1 METSK
6 RLRCFAQLQIGCLS
20 EIIPITQAPHPEH
33 TLGSWGVETGAGEVE
48 NNRTLSGTPGSVVRD
63 RAVKVSY
70 IAASLSIL
78 TAQTSVHRLSLSDIY
93 PLCHSGFVT
102 FVGRLAKESKALC
115 GTSETQTQIYVM
127 FTHRA
132 RMFWERIQ

>member
-1 METSK
+1 MDTSK
-6 RLRCFAQLQIGCLS
+6 HLRCFAPLRISCLS

-48 NNRTLSGTPGSVVRD
+48 NYCTLSGTSGSVVRD

-93 PLCHSGFVT
+93 PLCYLGFVT
-102 FVGRLAKESKALC
+102 LVDRLAKESKALC
-115 GTSETQTQIYVM
+115 GTSETQTQVYVT

-132 RMFWERIQ
+132 RMSWERTQ